1 MSGPAQAVGPG
12 DGSALPGGQTA
23 ARMRH
28 GRMPRGLLARR
39 PLSGVPAGRYGL
51 AELRGTVSGELA
63 APGLAV
69 TEFHCELVETDVANL
84 VNRRE
89 VMTGE

>member
-1 MSGPAQAVGPG
+1 
-12 DGSALPGGQTA
+12 
-23 ARMRH
+23 
-28 GRMPRGLLARR
+28 
-39 PLSGVPAGRYGL
+39 VPAGRYGL
-51 AELRGTVSGELA
+51 AELRGAVSGELA